1 VSLSPRRTTSWPTAK
16 PKGSRGGRPP
26 HFDAE
31 TYRERNVVERAF
43 NRLKGW
49 RGIATRYY
57 KNARNDRAGVI
68 VASIVLLW
76 LTDPS
81 DTP

>member
-1 VSLSPRRTTSWPTAK
+1 MIPEKNDQLAYRKA
-16 PKGSRGGRPP
+16 KGSRGGRPP

-49 RGIATRYY
+49 RGIATRYD
-57 KNARNDRAGVI
+57 KNARNYRAGVI
-68 VASIVLLW
+68 VASIVLFW

-81 DTP
+81 DRP

>member
-1 VSLSPRRTTSWPTAK
+1 MIPEKNDQLAYRKA
-16 PKGSRGGRPP
+16 KGSRGGRPP

-49 RGIATRYY
+49 RGIATRYD
-57 KNARNDRAGVI
+57 KSARNYRAGVI
-68 VASIVLLW
+68 VASIVLFW

-81 DTP
+81 DRP